1 MGGAGQPRSRT
12 AGHWQN
18 GLYQPFVP
26 MSGSLR
32 LHIQA
37 FPPTRASPVPGTRGA
52 LGSAPQQQ
60 FSLLGCT
67 NIPVRRM
74 ETDPLGQSPHCEGS
88 WERGNEA
95 GCYHLQVDL
104 GTGVTLNTGVCKN
117 AALHKLEK
125 KNYFLKSLFSCLR
138 VTATILNSSCC
149 ARHTCL
155 QEFKV

>member
-52 LGSAPQQQ
+52 PGSAPQQQ

-74 ETDPLGQSPHCEGS
+74 ETDPLGQSPHCDRS
-88 WERGNEA
+88 WERGNEVE
-95 GCYHLQVDL
+95 CYHLQVDL

-125 KNYFLKSLFSCLR
+125 KISF
-138 VTATILNSSCC
+138 
-149 ARHTCL
+149 
-155 QEFKV
+155 